1 MEGGDEQLVGR
12 WQQRRDLAAL
22 NELRR
27 RLRPLTQS
35 QVNKYRSNSVSTPLI
50 ESEADRILVA
60 SADSFRAGS
69 GASFRTHVFTNLRRL
84 NRFSIARSN
93 IATIPEA
100 RAQNIGTFQRIHD
113 ELADSKA
120 RPPTTSELADA
131 LSWSPKAVLTMQRSV
146 RRDVVGSSA
155 SVSTQT
161 DMSGARMKSVL
172 DDIWYEL
179 TPEEQI
185 VYALVTGTHGRRKT
199 EKGQDIARVTGYS
212 QAKVSQLR
220 SAIARK
226 IEGYL

>member
-1 MEGGDEQLVGR
+1 VEGGDEQLVIR
-12 WQQRRDLAAL
+12 WQQRRDVSSL

-35 QVNKYRSNSVSTPLI
+35 QVNKYRANSVSTPLI

-60 SADSFRAGS
+60 SADSFKPGA
-69 GASFRTHVFTNLRRL
+69 GASFRTHVFNNLRRL

-100 RAQNIGTFQRIHD
+100 RAQNIGTFQRVYD
-113 ELADSKA
+113 DLADTRA

-131 LSWSPKAVLTMQRSV
+131 LSWSPKSVLTMQRSL
-146 RRDVVGSSA
+146 RRDVIGSGITVA
-155 SVSTQT
+155 SQM
-161 DMSGARMKSVL
+161 DMTGARMRSVM

-179 TPEEQI
+179 TPEEQT
-185 VYALVTGTHGRRKT
+185 VYALVTGSHGKRKT
-199 EKGQDIARVTGYS
+199 EKGQDIAKATGFS

-220 SAIARK
+220 SAVARK
-226 IEGYL
+226 IEAHL

>member
-1 MEGGDEQLVGR
+1 MEGSDEQLVAR
-12 WQQRRDLAAL
+12 WQQRRDLQAL
-22 NELRR
+22 DELRR

-60 SADSFRAGS
+60 SADGFRPRA

-100 RAQNIGTFQRIHD
+100 RAQNIGTFQRAFD
-113 ELADSKA
+113 ELADEKG
-120 RPPTTSELADA
+120 RPPTTSELADS
-131 LSWSPKAVLTMQRSV
+131 LSWNPKAVVTMQRSL
-146 RRDVVGSSA
+146 RRDIVGSNVA
-155 SVSTQT
+155 VSTQA
-161 DMSGARMKSVL
+161 DMSGARMMSVL

-179 TPEEQI
+179 TPEEQM
-185 VYALVTGTHGRRKT
+185 VFAYVTGTHGRRKV
-199 EKGQDIARVTGYS
+199 EKGQDVARLTGFS
-212 QAKVSQLR
+212 QAKVSQIR

-226 IEGYL
+226 IESHL

>member
-1 MEGGDEQLVGR
+1 MEGADEQLVAR

-22 NELRR
+22 DELRR

-35 QVNKYRSNSVSTPLI
+35 QANKYRSNSVSTPLI

-60 SADSFRAGS
+60 SADSFRPGA

-93 IATIPEA
+93 VATIPEA
-100 RAQNIGTFQRIHD
+100 RAQNIGTFQRMHD
-113 ELADSKA
+113 ELADAKS

-131 LSWSPKAVLTMQRSV
+131 LSWNTKSVLTMQRSL
-146 RRDVVGSSA
+146 RRDVVGTAVTVPSRM
-155 SVSTQT
+155 
-161 DMSGARMKSVL
+161 DMSGPRMRSVL

-179 TPEEQI
+179 TPDEQK
-185 VYALVTGTHGRRKT
+185 VFSLVTGTHGQKKT
-199 EKGQDIARVTGYS
+199 EKGQDVARTTGFS

-220 SAIARK
+220 TAIARK
-226 IEGYL
+226 IEGRL

>member
-1 MEGGDEQLVGR
+1 MEGVDEQLVIR
-12 WQQRRDLAAL
+12 WQQRRDVAAL
-22 NELRR
+22 DELRR

-60 SADSFRAGS
+60 SADGFRPGA

-100 RAQNIGTFQRIHD
+100 RAQSIGTFQRVHD
-113 ELADSKA
+113 ELADAKA

-131 LSWSPKAVLTMQRSV
+131 LSWSPRDVLTMQRSL
-146 RRDVVGSSA
+146 RRDVIGSALAVPSRM
-155 SVSTQT
+155 
-161 DMSGARMKSVL
+161 DMAEPRMRSVL
-172 DDIWYEL
+172 EDIWYDL
-179 TPEEQI
+179 TPEEQR
-185 VYALVTGTHGRRKT
+185 VYALVTGSHGQRKT
-199 EKGQDIARVTGYS
+199 GKGQDIAKATGFS

-226 IEGYL
+226 IEAHL

>member
-1 MEGGDEQLVGR
+1 M
-12 WQQRRDLAAL
+12 
-22 NELRR
+22 
-27 RLRPLTQS
+27 
-35 QVNKYRSNSVSTPLI
+35 
-50 ESEADRILVA
+50 
-60 SADSFRAGS
+60 
-69 GASFRTHVFTNLRRL
+69 
-84 NRFSIARSN
+84 
-93 IATIPEA
+93 
-100 RAQNIGTFQRIHD
+100 
-113 ELADSKA
+113 
-120 RPPTTSELADA
+120 
-131 LSWSPKAVLTMQRSV
+131 LTMQRSV

-199 EKGQDIARVTGYS
+199 EKGQDIAMVTGYS